1 MDGGVV
7 EIEWSGGAVYMKGPA
22 EYVCE
27 GELSFRR
34 GKK

>member
-7 EIEWSGGAVYMKGPA
+7 EIEWSGEDAPVHMKGPA

-27 GELSFRR
+27 GELPE
-34 GKK
+34 